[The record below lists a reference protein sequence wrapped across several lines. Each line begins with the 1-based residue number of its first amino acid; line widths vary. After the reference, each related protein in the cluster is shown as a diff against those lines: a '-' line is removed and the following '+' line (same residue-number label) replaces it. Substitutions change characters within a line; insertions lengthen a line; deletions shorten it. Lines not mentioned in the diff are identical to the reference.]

1 MTTARNTRR
10 TSKKDEWQAAFLE
23 ALTATGNVS
32 ESSKEAQVSRMFVY
46 EQRRA
51 DQVFAAAWDD
61 ALDQA
66 SDLLEKEARR
76 RAHDGWDEPVFGSM
90 GTGLGSGEVGT
101 VRKYSDTLLIF
112 LLKGARP
119 EKYRD
124 RHEVTGKDGTPLF
137 KAYAALNPDDV

>member
-23 ALTATGNVS
+23 ALCDSGNVS
-32 ESSKEAQVSRMFVY
+32 ESAKIANVSRVFVY

-51 DQVFAAAWDD
+51 DELFAAAWDD

-90 GTGLGSGEVGT
+90 GQGLGSGQIGMVH
-101 VRKYSDTLLIF
+101 KYSDTLLIF
-112 LLKGARP
+112 LLKGAKP
-119 EKYRD
+119 EKYRE
-124 RHEVTGKDGTPLF
+124 RHEVMGKDGAPLF
-137 KAYAALNPDDV
+137 KAYAAIDTDNV

>member
-1 MTTARNTRR
+1 MTNARQTRR
-10 TSKKDEWQAAFLE
+10 TSKKDEWQAAFIE
-23 ALTATGNVS
+23 ALCDTGNVS
-32 ESSKEAQVSRMFVY
+32 ESAKEAQVSRMYVY

-51 DQVFAAAWDD
+51 DQLFATAWDD

-124 RHEVTGKDGTPLF
+124 RHEITGKDGTPLF
-137 KAYAALNPDDV
+137 KAYAAIDTDEV